1 MRCETTSATQP
12 SKRRSRFDNL
22 LMALHLIYAR
32 AANGV
37 IGRNNAL
44 PWHLPE
50 DLVHFKRLTLGCPVI
65 MGRKTWDSL
74 PPRFRP
80 LPGRLNIVVTR
91 QAAWQAEGAV
101 GAHSLTEALQQC
113 QDQPDVWVIGGAELY
128 AQALPLAA
136 SAHVTEIDAP
146 FEGDAYAPEFDASW
160 VETARLLQTSAS
172 GMNFSFVTYKK
183 RP

>member
-1 MRCETTSATQP
+1 
-12 SKRRSRFDNL
+12 
-22 LMALHLIYAR
+22 
-32 AANGV
+32 
-37 IGRNNAL
+37 
-44 PWHLPE
+44 
-50 DLVHFKRLTLGCPVI
+50 
-65 MGRKTWDSL
+65 
-74 PPRFRP
+74 
-80 LPGRLNIVVTR
+80 VVTR